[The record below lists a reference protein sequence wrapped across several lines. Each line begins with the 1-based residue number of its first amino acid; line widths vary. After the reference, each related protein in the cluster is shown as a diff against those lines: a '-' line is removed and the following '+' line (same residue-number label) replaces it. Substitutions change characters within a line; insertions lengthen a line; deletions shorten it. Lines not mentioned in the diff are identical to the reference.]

1 MVIYEGLYYAAG
13 AGFIGAALAGLLAAT
28 VLKNALNS
36 PSMWFFT
43 LRFTLI
49 PAAVIGVLY
58 LLLAA
63 VIPAAALHYF
73 RRGTV
78 VERLRTAE

>member
-1 MVIYEGLYYAAG
+1 MIQKRE
-13 AGFIGAALAGLLAAT
+13 IQT
-28 VLKNALNS
+28 LKKEETAD
-36 PSMWFFT
+36 
-43 LRFTLI
+43 I
-49 PAAVIGVLY
+49 IGVLY
-58 LLLAA
+58 LFLAT